1 MIFDSHAHYDDKQ
14 FDEDREE
21 VLLHLKDAGVERVVN
36 ISNGWDDM
44 LRSFVLI
51 EKYPF
56 MYGTAGIHPC
66 KVSDLNEER
75 MEELRQYCRR
85 DKIVAVGE
93 IGLDYYWMT
102 DPKEVQREWFI
113 RQLRL
118 AKEENL
124 PVVIHSRDAS
134 QDTFDIMKAEHAG
147 TTGGVI
153 HCYSGSLE
161 MAREYVKL
169 GYYLGIGGVVTFKN
183 SKVLKKVAAEIPLE
197 HIVVETDCP
206 YLAPTPHRGKR
217 NSSAYLPLV
226 IKEIAALYSGSAI
239 RVLRVSAVTGQG
251 IDELRRELAGKLS
264 AFTGNSGVGK
274 SSILNA
280 LDPRF
285 SLAVGEVSKAL
296 GRGRHT
302 TRHVEL
308 FSLGQDTY
316 VIDTPGFASFDTQEL
331 DLELKEHLPET
342 FPEFAPYVGGCR
354 FVGCSHTKEKGCA
367 VLEAVHQGKIP
378 RSRHASYLRLYNELK
393 DLKAWDKK

>member
-1 MIFDSHAHYDDKQ
+1 MEFIDTHTHCYDEA
-14 FDEDREE
+14 F
-21 VLLHLKDAGVERVVN
+21 AGVEDEIIARAVSAGV
-36 ISNGWDDM
+36 SLM
-44 LRSFVLI
+44 LQADIDSHERGRML
-51 EKYPF
+51 ELTARHPERLRHMLGLYP
-56 MYGTAGIHPC
+56 GSVHE
-66 KVSDLNEER
+66 DWR
-75 MEELRQYCRR
+75 DELDAVEAAY
-85 DKIVAVGE
+85 DGKAVAVGE

-226 IKEIAALYSGSAI
+226 IKEIAALRDISPEEVEQATY
-239 RVLRVSAVTGQG
+239 
-251 IDELRRELAGKLS
+251 E
-264 AFTGNSGVGK
+264 
-274 SSILNA
+274 NA
-280 LDPRF
+280 
-285 SLAVGEVSKAL
+285 
-296 GRGRHT
+296 
-302 TRHVEL
+302 
-308 FSLGQDTY
+308 
-316 VIDTPGFASFDTQEL
+316 
-331 DLELKEHLPET
+331 
-342 FPEFAPYVGGCR
+342 C
-354 FVGCSHTKEKGCA
+354 
-367 VLEAVHQGKIP
+367 
-378 RSRHASYLRLYNELK
+378 RLYGLQ
-393 DLKAWDKK
+393 

>member
-1 MIFDSHAHYDDKQ
+1 MHISGNIAGKYTPQQLNNRFCGEMGKEAAMIFDSHAHYDDRQ

-21 VLLHLKDAGVERVVN
+21 VLAHLKDAGVERVVN

-44 LRSFVLI
+44 LRSFALV

-75 MEELRQYCRR
+75 LEELRKYCHR

-93 IGLDYYWMT
+93 IGLDYYWMS
-102 DPKEVQREWFI
+102 DPKEVQKEWFI

-124 PVVIHSRDAS
+124 PVVIHSRDAA

-161 MAREYVKL
+161 MAREYVKI

-197 HIVVETDCP
+197 RIVVETDCP

-226 IKEIAALYSGSAI
+226 INEIASLRNI
-239 RVLRVSAVTGQG
+239 PPEEVERVTY
-251 IDELRRELAGKLS
+251 D
-264 AFTGNSGVGK
+264 
-274 SSILNA
+274 NA
-280 LDPRF
+280 
-285 SLAVGEVSKAL
+285 
-296 GRGRHT
+296 
-302 TRHVEL
+302 
-308 FSLGQDTY
+308 
-316 VIDTPGFASFDTQEL
+316 
-331 DLELKEHLPET
+331 
-342 FPEFAPYVGGCR
+342 C
-354 FVGCSHTKEKGCA
+354 
-367 VLEAVHQGKIP
+367 
-378 RSRHASYLRLYNELK
+378 RLYGLQ
-393 DLKAWDKK
+393 

>member
-1 MIFDSHAHYDDKQ
+1 MIEITHVSKTFNKGKEEAVMIFDSHAHYDDKQ

-21 VLLHLKDAGVERVVN
+21 VLAHLKDAGVERVVN

-44 LRSFVLI
+44 LRSLALV

-85 DKIVAVGE
+85 DKVVAVGE

-102 DPKEVQREWFI
+102 DPKEVQKEWFV
-113 RQLRL
+113 RQLRM

-169 GYYLGIGGVVTFKN
+169 DYYLGIGGVVTFKN

-226 IKEIAALYSGSAI
+226 IDEIAS
-239 RVLRVSAVTGQG
+239 LRNISPEEVEQVTY
-251 IDELRRELAGKLS
+251 E
-264 AFTGNSGVGK
+264 
-274 SSILNA
+274 NA
-280 LDPRF
+280 
-285 SLAVGEVSKAL
+285 
-296 GRGRHT
+296 
-302 TRHVEL
+302 
-308 FSLGQDTY
+308 
-316 VIDTPGFASFDTQEL
+316 
-331 DLELKEHLPET
+331 
-342 FPEFAPYVGGCR
+342 C
-354 FVGCSHTKEKGCA
+354 
-367 VLEAVHQGKIP
+367 
-378 RSRHASYLRLYNELK
+378 RLYGLQ
-393 DLKAWDKK
+393 